1 MLKNFFVFFFLVRA
15 TFFCVRI
22 LSPHPR
28 NYLKLNFYI
37 SQSKR
42 DRPRP
47 KTNEILTDLNRRLT
61 AQELRVYLKNIR
73 YRRVYYIRRVS
84 NVLREQEKKKTRKV
98 FNIRSFKR
106 KIFTRDKLQ
115 TTSLLNKSSV
125 YAVSFNFKCYFRD
138 CTSIRSR
145 NVIGTFVSNPIR

>member
-61 AQELRVYLKNIR
+61 ARELRVYLKNIR

-84 NVLREQEKKKTRKV
+84 NVLREQEKKKREKY
-98 FNIRSFKR
+98 
-106 KIFTRDKLQ
+106 L
-115 TTSLLNKSSV
+115 
-125 YAVSFNFKCYFRD
+125 
-138 CTSIRSR
+138 
-145 NVIGTFVSNPIR
+145 TFARLKEKYLPAISCKPRHC